1 MWSKGVHQKVWG
13 NPFYFKKVSL
23 IFFIEPHLL
32 LGMLKVDNKIGN
44 NLQEFMA
51 SIKWNLWRGK
61 VGEAF
66 QKAEE
71 IEDYLQEYKEDKEQN
86 HKYEKLKVFD
96 NYADEFRAY
105 ISNNRHFI
113 VNNSDRYGVHQKV
126 WGKIFFMYVVEKLAS
141 STSILETILILN
153 CV

>member
-1 MWSKGVHQKVWG
+1 
-13 NPFYFKKVSL
+13 
-23 IFFIEPHLL
+23 
-32 LGMLKVDNKIGN
+32 MLKVDNKIGN
-44 NLQEFMA
+44 NLQELMA

-71 IEDYLQEYKEDKEQN
+71 IEDYLREYKEDKEQN
-86 HKYEKLKVFD
+86 HKYEKLKAFD

-105 ISNNRHFI
+105 ISNNRNFI
-113 VNNSDRYGVHQKV
+113 VNYSDRYGVHQKV
-126 WGKIFFMYVVEKLAS
+126 WGKTFFIYVVEKLAS
-141 STSILETILILN
+141 STSILKTILILN